1 MTKQS
6 SPSALKG
13 STESFPSLFSGKRE
27 ASQHLKST
35 FNKEQNIINPLQKVI
50 VFSERR
56 III

>member
-13 STESFPSLFSGKRE
+13 STDSFPSLFSGKRE

-35 FNKEQNIINPLQKVI
+35 FNKEQNIINPLQKAI
-50 VFSERR
+50 VFF
-56 III
+56 